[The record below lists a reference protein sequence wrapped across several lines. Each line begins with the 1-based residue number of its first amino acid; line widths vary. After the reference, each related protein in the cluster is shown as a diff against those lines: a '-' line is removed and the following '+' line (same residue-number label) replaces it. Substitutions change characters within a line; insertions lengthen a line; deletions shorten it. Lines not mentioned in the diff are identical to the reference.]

1 MSEPGARPTQ
11 PRPKMVDVGRLAGV
25 SAQTVSRYYTGKG
38 YVGAE
43 TRRRIE
49 SAIAQLNYQFNGSAR
64 NLRVNATRTVGV
76 LTTGPSL
83 YGSWSILQGLN
94 EAAHDAGY
102 ALFSSWVEFDRTDAS
117 AAGEIHKALDRFL
130 SARVDGILISSPYP
144 GIEDTLERVWES
156 VPVVIVSELAWPNAD
171 SATVDSYEA
180 GLLATRHLV
189 ELGHRRILHIAGPAQ
204 VNEAHERERG
214 YRQALAEA
222 AATPLP
228 VLRGDWS
235 AQSGGDVG
243 AGVDIRDFS
252 AVFSANDQM
261 ALGFMSALRRRGL
274 VAPADYSI
282 VGVDDMPDARHFAPP
297 LTSVWMDFVEL
308 GKVGFRMLA
317 ERIRTGER
325 VARQVIH
332 PHLVPRESSA
342 PLRRPSVRSSGSGRP
357 EGR

>member
-1 MSEPGARPTQ
+1 
-11 PRPKMVDVGRLAGV
+11 MVDVGRLAGV

-76 LTTGPSL
+76 LTTGPSN
-83 YGSWSILQGLN
+83 YGTWSIVQGLN
-94 EAAHDAGY
+94 EGAHDADY
-102 ALFSSWVEFDRTDAS
+102 ALFTSWVEFDPADAG
-117 AAGEIHKALDRFL
+117 APGEIHEALNRFL
-130 SARVDGILISSPYP
+130 SARVDGLLITSPYP
-144 GIEDTLERVWES
+144 GIEDTLERVWET

-171 SATVDSYEA
+171 SAAVDSYEA
-180 GLLATRHLV
+180 GLLATRHLI
-189 ELGHRRILHIAGPAQ
+189 ELGHRRILHIAGPEQ

-222 AATPLP
+222 GGTPLP

-235 AQSGGDVG
+235 AQSGYDVG
-243 AGVDIRDFS
+243 AGVDTRDFS
-252 AVFSANDQM
+252 AVFSGNDQM
-261 ALGFMSALRRRGL
+261 ALGFMNALRGRGL

-297 LTSVWMDFVEL
+297 LSSVWMDFVEL
-308 GKVGFRMLA
+308 GRISFRMLV
-317 ERIRTGER
+317 ERITTGER
-325 VARQVIH
+325 VARQVIR
-332 PHLVPRESSA
+332 PYLVPRESSA
-342 PLRRPSVRSSGSGRP
+342 AARL
-357 EGR
+357 

>member
-1 MSEPGARPTQ
+1 
-11 PRPKMVDVGRLAGV
+11 MVDVGRLAGV
-25 SAQTVSRYYTGKG
+25 SAQTVSRYYTGTG
-38 YVGAE
+38 YVGAD

-49 SAIAQLNYQFNGSAR
+49 SAIAKLNYQFNGSAR

-76 LTTGPSL
+76 LTTGPSV
-83 YGSWSILQGLN
+83 YGTWSIVQGLN

-102 ALFSSWVEFDRTDAS
+102 ALFTSWVEFDQADAG
-117 AAGEIHKALDRFL
+117 APGEIHEALDRFL

-144 GIEDTLERVWES
+144 GIEDTLERVWET

-180 GLLATRHLV
+180 GLLATRHLI
-189 ELGHRRILHIAGPAQ
+189 ELGHRRILHIAGPEQ

-214 YRQALAEA
+214 YREALAEV

-235 AQSGGDVG
+235 AQSGYDAG
-243 AGVDIRDFS
+243 AGADAREFS
-252 AVFSANDQM
+252 AVFSGNDQM
-261 ALGFMSALRRRGL
+261 ALGFMNALRRRGL
-274 VAPADYSI
+274 VAPDDYSI

-308 GKVGFRMLA
+308 GRVGFRMLL
-317 ERIRTGER
+317 ERITTGER
-325 VARQVIH
+325 VARHVIH
-332 PHLVPRESSA
+332 PYLVPRESSA
-342 PLRRPSVRSSGSGRP
+342 PVTASDRP
-357 EGR
+357 